1 MEESGGADSAVPE
14 RYSQA
19 VTTVIEQ
26 PSAGQQV
33 AMDVYGH
40 QIEPICNYRTCS
52 HKFSPHGHSASKCKC
67 HHPLNYALFSRQ
79 QKL

>member
-40 QIEPICNYRTCS
+40 QIEPIC
-52 HKFSPHGHSASKCKC
+52 KCR
-67 HHPLNYALFSRQ
+67 HPLNYALFSRQ